1 MTQPPRL
8 RPAKLRTPV
17 HGLAQVVHLAAL
29 GLSLGCAP
37 SLVDDGTQPARLPPP
52 ELGDAATPFEPIP
65 RSQALDPRR
74 VELGRRL
81 FSEPLLSGDG
91 QRRCVDCHD
100 LGAGGVVPGE
110 ARSNHPLSQG
120 GPYNVPTV
128 FNVGFN
134 FRYNWQGSF
143 ETLEAHLSG
152 PMLSAT
158 VMDAGSWPEVTA
170 RLAGY
175 EADFVAAGY
184 PRLSEEAVQ
193 DAIVTFQRSLI
204 TPDAPF
210 DRFLRGEVEQEP
222 LEAEGYALFLE
233 AGCVTCHQGINLG
246 GNMFQRFG
254 VVEDPFDRPL
264 VDRDYGRMMVTGEQE
279 DEHVF
284 RVPSLRN
291 VALTAPYFHDGSA
304 ATLGEAVQR
313 MARVQLGYRLSP
325 DENDALVAFLETLTG
340 TYRGASLSVEGL

>member
-1 MTQPPRL
+1 MTHHPRL
-8 RPAKLRTPV
+8 RLAKMRTSV
-17 HGLAQVVHLAAL
+17 HGLAQVVHLVAL
-29 GLSLGCAP
+29 PLTMACSPPLT
-37 SLVDDGTQPARLPPP
+37 DDLTLRSRLPPQ
-52 ELGDAATPFEPIP
+52 ELGTPGRAFEPIP
-65 RSQALDPRR
+65 RSQDLDPRR

-91 QRRCVDCHD
+91 TRRCVDCHD
-100 LGAGGVVPGE
+100 LKAGGVVPGE

-134 FRYNWQGSF
+134 FRYNWQGQF

-170 RLAGY
+170 RLTSY
-175 EADFVAAGY
+175 EPDFIAAGY

-204 TPDAPF
+204 TPDSRF
-210 DRFLRGEVEQEP
+210 DQFLRGDLA
-222 LEAEGYALFLE
+222 LESLEMEGYTLFRE
-233 AGCVTCHQGINLG
+233 VGCATCHQGINLG

-254 VVEDPFDRPL
+254 VVESPYDRPL
-264 VDRDYGRMMVTGEQE
+264 VEKDYGRMMLTGEIE
-279 DEHVF
+279 DEYVF

-291 VALTAPYFHDGSA
+291 IALTAPYFHDGSA
-304 ATLGEAVQR
+304 TTLDAAVQR

-325 DENDALVAFLETLTG
+325 DESAALVAFLHTLTG
-340 TYRGASLSVEGL
+340 TYQGEPLSMGVL